1 MEQILKEPF
10 QQLSNRLGSRSSS
23 EKDKLD
29 QDHKLQ
35 NKNGAQL
42 KNQFDIQQDN
52 SIQPSLN
59 VNNKNINYDENYQS
73 GVSDDFGNIKTK
85 QTDKGEREDENL
97 EVEQQQSS
105 FFGENMD
112 ILNLNNR
119 KAASFMSDSDYFKQD
134 SCDFDCMLEKDKTN
148 KSKQKLIENTN
159 IYASWIWTQFFEFFF
174 YHLIYFIFGPFC
186 IIFFYPFNG
195 LYIYKNLRFGFLGKF
210 AYYQV
215 FLWFLNLCFTIS
227 YFVIETDRVTFEF
240 FLLYNNWILLVFR
253 IFSISCRYA
262 MLHPHQIELYKTTF
276 VNKEEENKD
285 FYLSDW
291 KLQNDECVIKEL
303 YFASKRDE
311 VDISMFYCNFFQDIN
326 SIEIKE
332 QLEQIKKLQNEFY
345 KQLRNQIKSR
355 QKTEEKAEQVE
366 INEDVKNLDQNIQQ
380 KNFDNPNECRNSY
393 NGIVILHYLINQ
405 FNKLY
410 PIYNKFYIPLLFA
423 FLRSIIWL
431 VYFSIYDQNKL
442 ATLQWYEYVLG
453 SELSLFNFLIYF
465 LVAKFLISQIADIH
479 RIYYLNIQMLFLI
492 KPKKDEKFICY
503 KKILPTLNVICYDTY
518 KNWIQLRRL
527 TIEYG
532 KRFWLRGQA
541 NASFMLL
548 YSLYPI
554 VFIFLHLL
562 DIFRFCNLNLW
573 YLVFDFFVIFSCVSI
588 SLYYTASINYQFI
601 YHTQIL
607 EEIRIIFR
615 NLIREDFIFQND
627 EFCSYLYRALIKKLR
642 IQYDNDKLL
651 IIKKIKTV
659 IQSIDNVKNELILY
673 QNTQPFEFFG
683 ITITFTMLKNSI
695 LFMISLLTF
704 AVNVYIKTQK
714 S

>member
-1 MEQILKEPF
+1 MEQILKDPF
-10 QQLSNRLGSRSSS
+10 QRISNRLSQEPSA
-23 EKDKLD
+23 EKDKVD
-29 QDHKLQ
+29 QDHTFQ
-35 NKNGAQL
+35 NKSQE
-42 KNQFDIQQDN
+42 QFNMYQDN
-52 SIQPSLN
+52 NIKPSLN
-59 VNNKNINYDENYQS
+59 VNNKQINRDENYFS
-73 GVSDDFGNIKTK
+73 GVSDESGNAKIK
-85 QTDKGEREDENL
+85 QADQRDREDLFQEGD
-97 EVEQQQSS
+97 QQSYI
-105 FFGENMD
+105 FGENLD
-112 ILNLNNR
+112 RLFQSNR
-119 KAASFMSDSDYFKQD
+119 NASSFVSDSDYFKQD
-134 SCDFDCMLEKDKTN
+134 SCDFDCILEKNKTN
-148 KSKQKLIENTN
+148 KSNLKQIENSN

-195 LYIYKNLRFGFLGKF
+195 LFIYKNLRFGILGKF
-210 AYYQV
+210 SYYQL

-227 YFVIETDRVTFEF
+227 YFASKKDRATFEF

-262 MLHPHQIELYKTTF
+262 MLHPYQIELYRTTYI
-276 VNKEEENKD
+276 NKEEENKD
-285 FYLSDW
+285 FYLSNW
-291 KLQNDECVIKEL
+291 KLQDDECVMEEL

-311 VDISMFYCNFFQDIN
+311 VDVSMFYCSFFQDIN
-326 SIEIKE
+326 SNEIRESLDK
-332 QLEQIKKLQNEFY
+332 IKKLHNEFY
-345 KQLRNQIKSR
+345 KQLRNKIKVT
-355 QKTEEKAEQVE
+355 QKADEKSEQQE
-366 INEDVKNLDQNIQQ
+366 IKEVQEQNLQQ
-380 KNFDNPNECRNSY
+380 KNYENPIACRNSY

-405 FNKLY
+405 FSKLY
-410 PIYNKFYIPLLFA
+410 PIYTKFYIPLFFA
-423 FLRSIIWL
+423 FLRSIIWI
-431 VYFSIYDQNKL
+431 VYFSIYNQSRITSL
-442 ATLQWYEYVLG
+442 EWYECILG
-453 SELSLFNFLIYF
+453 SQLSLFNFLIYF
-465 LVAKFLISQIADIH
+465 LVVKFLLSQIADIH

-503 KKILPTLNVICYDTY
+503 KKVLPTLNVICYDTY

-554 VFIFLHLL
+554 IFIFLHLL

-573 YLVFDFFVIFSCVSI
+573 YLVFDFVVIFSFISI

-615 NLIREDFIFQND
+615 NLVREDFIFQND
-627 EFCSYLYRALIKKLR
+627 EFCSYLYRALLRKLR
-642 IQYDNDKLL
+642 IKFDNNKQF
-651 IIKKIKTV
+651 IIKRIKAV
-659 IQSIDNVKNELILY
+659 IQQIDNVKNELVLL
-673 QNTQPFEFFG
+673 QNSQPFEFFG

-704 AVNVYIKTQK
+704 AVNVYIKTHK